1 MPYNNV
7 RKGRDF
13 EVINSEIHRIETVFS
28 SSQYGSRRI
37 QQLFLIEDNINF
49 LNNGSFGATPRIVLL
64 AQQFWRE
71 KMEMQP
77 FRFMTKE
84 LPIYQ
89 RSALALLANFLHA
102 DVSSM
107 AFVQNATTGMNAVI
121 RSQMMKWSA
130 GDEILTTN
138 HVYGAVRNTLLYAAS
153 CTHATIIEASIPFP
167 IMNEQQIVQ
176 AIESAITDKTVFLC
190 IDHITSP
197 SGIIFPIKQII
208 ELAHSKGIP
217 ILVDGAHAPGM
228 IDLHIEDLQPDWYT
242 GNCHKW
248 LFAPKGCAFLWTH
261 PKYQKDTHPTVISH
275 GYLLGYI
282 QEFDWTGTNDFS
294 AYLSISTAL
303 DFYAAAGAGT
313 LRAYQSKKAIEIR
326 NLLSSAW
333 NTPLASPDSMIGSLA
348 AQQIPSHLWPD
359 KQDHQAYAEALHD
372 VLWEKY
378 TIEVPVIAFANTIWI
393 RISVQVFNTDEQY
406 HYLAEVIKKMRKKDI
421 LTMMKSKNQA

>member
-49 LNNGSFGATPRIVLL
+49 LNNGSFGATPRIVLS

-77 FRFMTKE
+77 IRFMTKE

-138 HVYGAVRNTLLYAAS
+138 HVYGAVRNTLLYVAS

-176 AIESAITDKTVFLC
+176 AIESAITDKTVFYV
-190 IDHITSP
+190 S
-197 SGIIFPIKQII
+197 II
-208 ELAHSKGIP
+208 L
-217 ILVDGAHAPGM
+217 
-228 IDLHIEDLQPDWYT
+228 LH
-242 GNCHKW
+242 
-248 LFAPKGCAFLWTH
+248 H
-261 PKYQKDTHPTVISH
+261 PESFYQ
-275 GYLLGYI
+275 
-282 QEFDWTGTNDFS
+282 
-294 AYLSISTAL
+294 LS
-303 DFYAAAGAGT
+303 
-313 LRAYQSKKAIEIR
+313 R
-326 NLLSSAW
+326 
-333 NTPLASPDSMIGSLA
+333 
-348 AQQIPSHLWPD
+348 
-359 KQDHQAYAEALHD
+359 
-372 VLWEKY
+372 
-378 TIEVPVIAFANTIWI
+378 
-393 RISVQVFNTDEQY
+393 
-406 HYLAEVIKKMRKKDI
+406 
-421 LTMMKSKNQA
+421 